1 MATRK
6 QYDEQVKAAVMAA
19 LLAGQSVS
27 SVAREYKLPKG
38 TVSSWKRQAHREV
51 DNASTQKKDEIGDLL
66 LDYLTASLR
75 TLKAQVEVFGD
86 KTWLTKQ
93 PASEL
98 AVLHGVITDK
108 AVRLLEG
115 LAESGTDGSAP

>member
-1 MATRK
+1 
-6 QYDEQVKAAVMAA
+6 MAA

-27 SVAREYKLPKG
+27 SIAKEWKLPKG
-38 TVSSWKRQAHREV
+38 TVSSWKRQAQRTV
-51 DNASTQKKDEIGDLL
+51 DEPSTQKKDEIGDLL

-75 TLKAQVEVFGD
+75 TLKAQVEVFAD
-86 KTWLTKQ
+86 KEWLAKQ

-115 LAESGTDGSAP
+115 LAESGAGATTP